1 MERTDRRFTIL
12 IGLALL
18 LVGLLSGILAML
30 VFDDTD
36 PAPVIVERSST
47 EERPELLPEPDST
60 LPSIPIELAS
70 LNKMF
75 KDVAKRVTPGV
86 VFIQVEVQGNEEGGG
101 WFHLRGS
108 RQSMGSGVIIS
119 RDGYVVT
126 NKHVVEDAVR
136 IQVTMDDKAE
146 YPAEIVGLDP
156 STDLAVIKIEG
167 ASNLPTVRLGNS
179 DAVEVGEWVLAV
191 GNPFRLTSTV
201 TAGIVSALGRQVNII
216 QDQTGIENF
225 IQTDAAINPGNS
237 GGALVNLRGE
247 LVGINT
253 AIATETGSYEGY
265 GFAVPVNLMERIV
278 TDLIAYG
285 EVQRGFLGIS
295 IVDVNAAIAED
306 LGLDRVGGV
315 YISQVH
321 NGGAADQAG
330 LQSGDVVLAIE
341 GTTVDASNSLQST
354 VANFRPG
361 DKIEVEVWRNL
372 QRRLFKVEL
381 FGRDNPAYAGWLNR
395 RTAVPEQQA
404 PLPNLP
410 ETERVALD
418 NWGLTLHPLTE
429 RIQRAFAIEEGA
441 YVLSVTDGSLSDIAG
456 LPRDVIILS
465 IAGQD
470 IASAEDAVEMLED
483 VAQVE
488 ESVLMR
494 VKRRDGVTAFY
505 EIEVPPTE

>member
-12 IGLALL
+12 VGLGLL
-18 LVGLLSGILAML
+18 VVGLLSGVLAML
-30 VFDDTD
+30 FLNDAN
-36 PAPVIVERSST
+36 PAPVIVERSNT
-47 EERPELLPEPDST
+47 QERSELLPEPDST
-60 LPSIPIELAS
+60 LPAIPIELAS

-119 RDGYVVT
+119 KDGYVVT

-146 YPAEIVGLDP
+146 YPAEIIGLDP

-167 ASNLPTVRLGNS
+167 ATDLPTVRLGNS
-179 DAVEVGEWVLAV
+179 DGVEVGEWVLAV

-247 LVGINT
+247 LIGINT

-330 LQSGDVVLAIE
+330 LESGDVVLAIE
-341 GTTVDASNSLQST
+341 GRSVDASNSLQST

-381 FGRDNPAYAGWLNR
+381 FGRDNPAYASWLNR
-395 RTAVPEQQA
+395 RPVPEEAA
-404 PLPNLP
+404 PVPTLP
-410 ETERVALD
+410 ETERVMLD
-418 NWGLTLHPLTE
+418 AWGLTLHPLTE
-429 RIQRAFAIEEGA
+429 RMQRAFATAEGA
-441 YVLSVTDGSLSDIAG
+441 YVLSVTEGSLSEIAG
-456 LPRDVIILS
+456 LPRDVVILS
-465 IAGQD
+465 IAGED
-470 IASAEDAVEMLED
+470 ITSAEDAVEMLED

-488 ESVLMR
+488 TSVLMR

-505 EIEVPPTE
+505 EIEVPATE